1 VISSI
6 ARLVVLTISLTCT
19 VLVGA
24 GAAHAA
30 PEEGWIRLAHL
41 SPDTPKVDVYV
52 ASFGN
57 DDDPTVLRSVGYGMF
72 SPYQR
77 VPAGSFTIA
86 MRLEGASASEPPVLS
101 TTVQLQADS
110 AVTVAGM
117 GKNTDLELVTLTDD
131 LEAPGTD
138 KSKVRVI
145 HAALKAPVVDAVE
158 LAGTSVA
165 TDLDFAAFTDYDA
178 VAAGATTVAVDAG
191 STTAQEPLDLKAGA
205 TYTVVVRD
213 VESGIGVL
221 PIQDFAAANQIPTG
235 AVDAGLGGFASG
247 GLLAPWALVGLTLVA
262 AACAGLTVSRRPPPG
277 SVE

>member
-1 VISSI
+1 VIRSI
-6 ARLVVLTISLTCT
+6 ARLIALTVSLTCT
-19 VLVGA
+19 VLVGV
-24 GAAHAA
+24 GVAHAA

-52 ASFGN
+52 SSFGN

-86 MRLEGASASEPPVLS
+86 MRLEGASGSEPPVLS

-131 LEAPGTD
+131 LEAPGRD

-145 HAALKAPVVDAVE
+145 HAALTAPVVDSVE

-165 TDLDFAAFTDYDA
+165 ADLDFAAFTDYDA

-191 STTAQEPLDLKAGA
+191 SATAAEPLDLRAGA

-213 VESGIGVL
+213 LESGIGVL

-235 AVDAGLGGFASG
+235 AVDAGLGGSASG
-247 GLLAPWALVGLTLVA
+247 GLLAPWALVWLALVA
-262 AACAGLTVSRRPPPG
+262 AACAGLTVSRRPRAG

>member
-1 VISSI
+1 VIRSI
-6 ARLVVLTISLTCT
+6 ARLVVLTMSATCT
-19 VLVGA
+19 ALVGV
-24 GAAHAA
+24 GVAHAA

-52 ASFGN
+52 SSFGN
-57 DDDPTVLRSVGYGMF
+57 DDNPTVLRSVGYGMF
-72 SPYQR
+72 SPYQH

-101 TTVQLQADS
+101 TTVQLRADS

-145 HAALKAPVVDAVE
+145 HAALKAPVVDSVE

-165 TDLDFAAFTDYDA
+165 ADLDFAAFTDYDA
-178 VAAGATTVAVDAG
+178 VAAGTTTVAVDAG
-191 STTAQEPLDLKAGA
+191 SATAEEPLDLRAGA

-213 VESGIGVL
+213 LESGIGVL

-235 AVDAGLGGFASG
+235 AVDAGLGGSASG
-247 GLLAPWALVGLTLVA
+247 GLLAPWALVGLALVA
-262 AACAGLTVSRRPPPG
+262 AACAGLTVSRRPRAG

>member
-1 VISSI
+1 
-6 ARLVVLTISLTCT
+6 
-19 VLVGA
+19 
-24 GAAHAA
+24 
-30 PEEGWIRLAHL
+30 
-41 SPDTPKVDVYV
+41 
-52 ASFGN
+52 
-57 DDDPTVLRSVGYGMF
+57 
-72 SPYQR
+72 
-77 VPAGSFTIA
+77 
-86 MRLEGASASEPPVLS
+86 
-101 TTVQLQADS
+101 
-110 AVTVAGM
+110 
-117 GKNTDLELVTLTDD
+117 
-131 LEAPGTD
+131 
-138 KSKVRVI
+138 VI

-235 AVDAGLGGFASG
+235 AVEAGLGGSASV
-247 GLLAPWALVGLTLVA
+247 GLLGPWALVGLALVA
-262 AACAGLTVSRRPPPG
+262 VACTGLPVSRRPRPG